1 VIFYDQLGCGKADAP
16 ADEKL
21 CTIQRAVDELD
32 AVRCALGLDRVIL
45 YGHSWGTILAI
56 EYLCQGR
63 GAGVEQLILS
73 GALASV
79 PQFVAGIQR
88 LIDGMPEGF
97 AAKLRAIEAAG
108 RHDTSDYAA
117 VTQLRRAFLGAG
129 HSPGRSI
136 R

>member
-1 VIFYDQLGCGKADAP
+1 LRSETCGPARSNESPRHWP
-16 ADEKL
+16 ADP
-21 CTIQRAVDELD
+21 
-32 AVRCALGLDRVIL
+32 ALT
-45 YGHSWGTILAI
+45 SWGTIFAI

-108 RHDTSDYAA
+108 RHDTSDYSA